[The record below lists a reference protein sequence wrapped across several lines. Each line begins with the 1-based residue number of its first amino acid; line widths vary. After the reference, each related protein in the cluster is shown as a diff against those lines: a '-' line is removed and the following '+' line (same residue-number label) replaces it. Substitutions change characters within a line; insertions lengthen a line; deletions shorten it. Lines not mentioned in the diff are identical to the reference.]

1 MSHHRPSTFAIA
13 LLVAAGS
20 CPAIAGA
27 LPRLAPPSASDV
39 IPARDAYYPYRTF
52 HHQRRYGSGYVVNR
66 QGFGNYVR
74 GPNGSFGGY
83 PAGSDG
89 AQELQMNQRYKC
101 QAVPESC

>member
-1 MSHHRPSTFAIA
+1 MSHRLFTFAAVA
-13 LLVAAGS
+13 LLSAGS
-20 CPAIAGA
+20 CPTLAGA
-27 LPRLAPPSASDV
+27 TPRGELASMPEAVQAEDMPSPLRRHS
-39 IPARDAYYPYRTF
+39 RQQ
-52 HHQRRYGSGYVVNR
+52 QRGSSGYVVNR
-66 QGFGNYVR
+66 QGFGNYVP

>member
-1 MSHHRPSTFAIA
+1 MSHRPFTFAA
-13 LLVAAGS
+13 AAFLLAAA
-20 CPAIAGA
+20 CPTLAGA
-27 LPRLAPPSASDV
+27 KPGAERASIQEAV
-39 IPARDAYYPYRTF
+39 PAEDTPQPLRR
-52 HHQRRYGSGYVVNR
+52 HSHQQRPGSSGYVVNR
-66 QGFGNYVR
+66 QGFGNYVP